1 MISDKKSH
9 IIALNPTIDDSHVDI
24 EDYSIVRKD
33 RNLSGGGVALY
44 IHKSLNFKICDE
56 LMSPELEA
64 IAAKI
69 KVGNY
74 KPLIITSL
82 YRPPDKP
89 VSYFD
94 SIRSLINALDTKG
107 LEFIVMGDTNCNTM
121 DKSDN
126 DTKNVSKIVDSFNL
140 KHLITDYARVTA
152 STKTCIDHILTN
164 TESKVIQSGVIPCR
178 ISDHDIVYMIK
189 NMRIPKARNLPKDQT
204 VRNYKKI

>member
-1 MISDKKSH
+1 MISDKKPH

-64 IAAKI
+64 IAVKI

-126 DTKNVSKIVDSFNL
+126 DTKNVAKIVDSFNL
-140 KHLITDYARVTA
+140 KHLITDYTRVTA

-164 TESKVIQSGVIPCR
+164 IESKVIQSGVIPCH
-178 ISDHDIVYMIK
+178 ISDYDIIYMIK
-189 NMRIPKARNLPKDQT
+189 TMWIPKARNLPKDQT